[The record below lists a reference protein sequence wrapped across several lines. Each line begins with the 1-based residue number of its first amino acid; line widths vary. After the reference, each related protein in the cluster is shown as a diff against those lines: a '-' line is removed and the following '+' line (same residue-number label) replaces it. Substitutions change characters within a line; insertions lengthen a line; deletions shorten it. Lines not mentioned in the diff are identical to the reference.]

1 MLVVLRAVVVRVRRR
16 PVRRAEPLPALTPR
30 GISCWALSF
39 TGVRD
44 FFRSRGCPANGNIR
58 KRGEKSMRQLRS
70 RAGRRRNGGA
80 EVGKPRQPSAETS
93 EKAAAA
99 ALTLQLLGFVA
110 DGRTYGETME
120 AWRST
125 CPRMPIWE
133 NAVCDGLVRIENGG
147 AMKSSRVVLTARGK
161 ARLSANGR
169 YGSKSR
175 LNRNSSSATL
185 KLSQI

>member
-1 MLVVLRAVVVRVRRR
+1 
-16 PVRRAEPLPALTPR
+16 
-30 GISCWALSF
+30 
-39 TGVRD
+39 
-44 FFRSRGCPANGNIR
+44 
-58 KRGEKSMRQLRS
+58 
-70 RAGRRRNGGA
+70 
-80 EVGKPRQPSAETS
+80 
-93 EKAAAA
+93 
-99 ALTLQLLGFVA
+99 
-110 DGRTYGETME
+110 ME
-120 AWRST
+120 AWHST

-133 NAVCDGLVRIENGG
+133 DAVRDGLVRIENGG

>member
-1 MLVVLRAVVVRVRRR
+1 
-16 PVRRAEPLPALTPR
+16 
-30 GISCWALSF
+30 LSF
-39 TGVRD
+39 TGLRD
-44 FFRSRGCPANGNIR
+44 FLRSRGCPANGNIR

-70 RAGRRRNGGA
+70 SAGRRRNGGA
-80 EVGKPRQPSAETS
+80 EVGKPRQPSTETS

-99 ALTLQLLGFVA
+99 ALTLQFLGFVA

-133 NAVCDGLVRIENGG
+133 DAVRDGLVRIENSG

-161 ARLSANGR
+161 ARLSANRRHGGNAR
-169 YGSKSR
+169 VD
-175 LNRNSSSATL
+175 
-185 KLSQI
+185 